1 MVSSNPETK
10 TSGGKRGLII
20 AFIIILLA
28 INGVQLWISVSK
40 TEEIEKKDM
49 TIKEQKSEISNTK
62 NELDKVIQDLE
73 QKKRELA
80 QLGADTARL
89 SKEIMDLKVERT
101 KLAKESRLNKQRYEE
116 LLAKIDEANR
126 LRDRAEADVS
136 YWKSIAARL
145 DSTNKQL
152 QYAQEKFIDSLKRL
166 NLSKEQ
172 LAEKVALAS
181 VLKAENMKFEAI
193 NNKGKVKDGQEFKV
207 KAIEKLRI
215 SFNIAENKIARVE
228 NKEIYLRLN
237 EPDGSTLFDLATGG
251 GMFTYE
257 GKEIPFTL
265 KTDVLFDNK
274 KPEVGFVYLKGGA
287 YKPGKYTVELYSEGY
302 IIGTGTF
309 TVK

>member
-1 MVSSNPETK
+1 
-10 TSGGKRGLII
+10 
-20 AFIIILLA
+20 
-28 INGVQLWISVSK
+28 
-40 TEEIEKKDM
+40 
-49 TIKEQKSEISNTK
+49 
-62 NELDKVIQDLE
+62 
-73 QKKRELA
+73 
-80 QLGADTARL
+80 
-89 SKEIMDLKVERT
+89 
-101 KLAKESRLNKQRYEE
+101 
-116 LLAKIDEANR
+116 
-126 LRDRAEADVS
+126 
-136 YWKSIAARL
+136 
-145 DSTNKQL
+145 
-152 QYAQEKFIDSLKRL
+152 
-166 NLSKEQ
+166 
-172 LAEKVALAS
+172 VALAS

-207 KAIEKLRI
+207 KALEKLRI

-274 KPEVGFVYLKGGA
+274 KPEVGFVYLKGSG

-302 IIGTGTF
+302 IIGTGSF